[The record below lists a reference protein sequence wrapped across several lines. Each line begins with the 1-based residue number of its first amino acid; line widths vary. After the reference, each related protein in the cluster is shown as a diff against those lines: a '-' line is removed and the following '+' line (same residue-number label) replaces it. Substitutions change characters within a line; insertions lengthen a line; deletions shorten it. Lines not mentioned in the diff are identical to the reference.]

1 MANAYNSTS
10 TLTNLVQTAY
20 DRLVE
25 WQLRSVP
32 QFRAV
37 VDKRPAMQAMP
48 GSVVVFTIQND
59 LSALATTP
67 LTETVD
73 PDAVARP
80 APTQI
85 SVTLNEYGNAELDT
99 LRLRRLAFTDIEQ
112 EQAITIGRNMA
123 DSMDRLVRTVLDGGA
138 QILNQADGTIKT
150 GAATTYNTTTMQ
162 LFQNAISKLRGAA
175 VDPRVGDSYVA
186 YVHPDVS
193 FDLRTQSG
201 ANNAGWITPHAY
213 VDTSAIYA
221 GEIGMFGGARFIET
235 PRVNVVSGVYSSY
248 VVGRQAIAEA
258 VAEEPH
264 VVIGPVVDK
273 LRRFYPLGWYSL
285 IGWSLY
291 RTQSLWIGKSASS
304 IAV

>member
-20 DRLVE
+20 DRMVE

-59 LSALATTP
+59 LTALATTP

-80 APTQI
+80 APTQV
-85 SVTLNEYGNAELDT
+85 SVTLQEYGNAELDT

-123 DSMDRLVRTVLDGGA
+123 DTMDALVRGVLDGGSNNLY
-138 QILNQADGTIKT
+138 QTGTSTIALS
-150 GAATTYNTTTMQ
+150 GPATSPATIQLMQ
-162 LFQNAISKLRGAA
+162 TAVTKLRAAA

-186 YVHPDVS
+186 YIHPDVS
-193 FDLRTQSG
+193 FDIRTQSG

-213 VDTSAIYA
+213 TDTSAIYA
-221 GEIGMFGGARFIET
+221 GEVGQFGGARFIET
-235 PRVNVVSGVYSSY
+235 PRTTVVAGSPNIYKSY
-248 VVGRQAIAEA
+248 VVGRQAVAEA

-264 VVIGPVVDK
+264 VIIGPVVDK

-291 RTQSLWIGKSASS
+291 RPQSLWITQST
-304 IAV
+304 

>member
-1 MANAYNSTS
+1 MANNYNSTS

-59 LSALATTP
+59 LTALATTP

-85 SVTLNEYGNAELDT
+85 SVTLQEYGNAELDT

-123 DSMDRLVRTVLDGGA
+123 DTMDRLVRTVLDGGT
-138 QILNQADGTIKT
+138 QVLNQADGTIKT
-150 GAATTYNTTTMQ
+150 GAATTYNPATIQ
-162 LFQNAISKLRGAA
+162 LFQNTVSKLRGAA

-193 FDLRTQSG
+193 FDIRTQSIG
-201 ANNAGWITPHAY
+201 NNVGWITPHAY

-221 GEIGMFGGARFIET
+221 GEVGMFGGARFIES
-235 PRVNVVSGVYSSY
+235 PRCNLVSGVYTSY
-248 VVGRQAIAEA
+248 VIGRQAVAEA

-264 VVIGPVVDK
+264 VIIGPVVDK

-291 RTQSLWIGKSASS
+291 RTQSLWLAKSASG
-304 IAV
+304 IAT

>member
-73 PDAVARP
+73 PDAVSRP

-123 DSMDRLVRTVLDGGA
+123 DSMDRLVRTVLDGGS
-138 QILNQADGTIKT
+138 QVLNQADGTIKT
-150 GAATTYNTTTMQ
+150 GAATTFNTTTMQ

-235 PRVNVVSGVYSSY
+235 PRVNVVSGTYSSY
-248 VVGRQAIAEA
+248 IVGRQAVAEA

-304 IAV
+304 IAT